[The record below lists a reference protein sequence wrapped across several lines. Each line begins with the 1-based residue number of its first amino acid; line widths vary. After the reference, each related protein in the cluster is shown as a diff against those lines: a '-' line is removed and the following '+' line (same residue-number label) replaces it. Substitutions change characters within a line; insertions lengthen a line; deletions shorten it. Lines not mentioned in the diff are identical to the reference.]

1 MTTTPP
7 DDVTPEQ
14 PDEAA
19 PEGGASSIDEVLAR
33 LKAANPA
40 NPATPSDPDDVPDVL
55 KQAEEVL
62 NEAGQQADLE
72 RLVSERTD
80 DLQRLQAEYANYRK
94 RVERDRA
101 LARQQ
106 GGESVVRELLPVWD
120 AIASAASHEELVGGF
135 KVVAGEFTRLAE
147 KLGLTAFGAVGDE
160 FDPQLHD
167 ALMQIPTA
175 DVPEGHLAQVIQ
187 LGYRLGDTVLR
198 PARVAV
204 AAAPAE

>member
-7 DDVTPEQ
+7 DDVAPPDQPEEQ
-14 PDEAA
+14 A
-19 PEGGASSIDEVLAR
+19 PGNGASSIDEVLAKLR
-33 LKAANPA
+33 
-40 NPATPSDPDDVPDVL
+40 ATPPDKDLSDAL
-55 KQAEEVL
+55 SQAEQVL
-62 NEAGQQADLE
+62 NEAGQQAYLE

-106 GGESVVRELLPVWD
+106 GGESVVRELLPIWD

-135 KVVAGEFTRLAE
+135 KVVAGEFTHLAE

-175 DVPEGHLAQVIQ
+175 EVEPGHLAQVIQ
-187 LGYRLGDTVLR
+187 QGYRLGDTVLR